1 MFLDSEAIFNTL
13 FVRQH
18 PSEGGKAEDV
28 CQQTQWVQLLT
39 RIDPGVGREIILPSS
54 RTGRGPAAS

>member
-28 CQQTQWVQLLT
+28 CQQTQWVQVLT
-39 RIDPGVGREIILPSS
+39 HIVPDVGKEIYSS
-54 RTGRGPAAS
+54 GQ